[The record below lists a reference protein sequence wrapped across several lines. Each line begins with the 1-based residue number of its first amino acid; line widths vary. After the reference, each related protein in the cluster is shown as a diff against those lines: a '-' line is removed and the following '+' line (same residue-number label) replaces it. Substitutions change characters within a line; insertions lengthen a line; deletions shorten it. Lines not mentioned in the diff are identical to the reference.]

1 VNNLRS
7 FGTTREMWDYLK
19 HIYHQD
25 NTARRFQLEFK
36 ISNFSQGNLS
46 IEQYYYGFINLW
58 SEYSGI
64 IYSKVSKEA
73 LPSLQA
79 IYEVSRRDQFLMKLR
94 PEFEIARAGLL
105 NRDPVPSLDVCLG
118 KLLREEQ
125 RMATQSIIGESKETS
140 KVVNVTYAAQGKN
153 RYKGTIQCY
162 NCKEYG
168 HIARNCGKIFCNYCK
183 QNRNGHIIKEC
194 FTRPEN

>member
-1 VNNLRS
+1 
-7 FGTTREMWDYLK
+7 
-19 HIYHQD
+19 
-25 NTARRFQLEFK
+25 
-36 ISNFSQGNLS
+36 
-46 IEQYYYGFINLW
+46 
-58 SEYSGI
+58 
-64 IYSKVSKEA
+64 VSKEA

-94 PEFEIARAGLL
+94 PEFEIAQAGLL
-105 NRDPVPSLDVCLG
+105 NIDPVPSLDVCLG
-118 KLLREEQ
+118 ELLREEQ
-125 RMATQSIIGESKETS
+125 RMATQSVIGESKETS

-162 NCKEYG
+162 NYKEYG
-168 HIARNCGKIFCNYCK
+168 HIARNCGKKFCNYCK